1 MKFDVFFSIC
11 QTPVAGSMPD
21 EATML
26 RNFFEQVQAADELG
40 YGCAWVAESHL
51 STEVQKQNRR
61 PVVPHFQGEV
71 GLNVDI
77 CQLAHQVFAR
87 TKRIEV
93 GAAVMNIVCN
103 GGPISAAERLA
114 AFCAL
119 HGLNENE
126 KRRLRI
132 GFAAGRF
139 EFMNRAYGVDHRDAV
154 EEAAWPAYKGQ
165 MFREAC
171 HIFLH
176 LLRGDVISSDDIP
189 RTVLSRAN
197 FRNDEDWARV
207 QAAYVEMNGGS
218 SPQSIE
224 FAPRWAFEQIKIVP
238 QQWRRELL
246 DLVLGSHDPGLQ
258 QELNQLMPL
267 KVFNL
272 SITSEKIIE
281 ATHKRLAEV
290 FNKDGGPWQREYM
303 PRTVMVFLNA
313 EDGLTP
319 EQQSAAAHAEAKNA
333 LGEYWNALE
342 GTIDPAKVAGAT
354 ENALVGN
361 TQEVAAQLI
370 ERFHADDNLMLWF
383 DFYNHDS
390 ERVVRNMQAFQTLVL
405 PLSKEV
411 NA

>member
-1 MKFDVFFSIC
+1 M
-11 QTPVAGSMPD
+11 
-21 EATML
+21 
-26 RNFFEQVQAADELG
+26 
-40 YGCAWVAESHL
+40 
-51 STEVQKQNRR
+51 
-61 PVVPHFQGEV
+61 
-71 GLNVDI
+71 
-77 CQLAHQVFAR
+77 
-87 TKRIEV
+87 
-93 GAAVMNIVCN
+93 
-103 GGPISAAERLA
+103 
-114 AFCAL
+114 
-119 HGLNENE
+119 
-126 KRRLRI
+126 RI

-197 FRNDEDWARV
+197 FRSDEDWARV
-207 QAAYVEMNGGS
+207 QAAYLELNKDGTNGVGGS
-218 SPQSIE
+218 PTSQNAKVENAPQSIE
-224 FAPRWAFEQIKIVP
+224 FAPRWDFEQIKIVP
-238 QQWRRELL
+238 QHWRRELL
-246 DLVLGSHDPGLQ
+246 NLILGSHDPVLQ
-258 QELNQLMPL
+258 NELNQLLPL

-272 SITSEKIIE
+272 SITSASVIE
-281 ATHKRLAEV
+281 DTHKRLADV
-290 FNKDGGPWQREYM
+290 FHKDGGPWKREYM

-313 EDGLTP
+313 EEGLTP
-319 EQQSAAAHAEAKNA
+319 DQQSTAAHAEAEKA

-361 TQEVAAQLI
+361 PEQVAEQLAG
-370 ERFHADDNLMLWF
+370 RFHDDDNLMLWF

-390 ERVVRNMQAFQTLVL
+390 KRVIRNMQAFQTLVI
-405 PLSKEV
+405 PRSTEV